1 MKSWKQV
8 IQYSTFR
15 YIDHSYIDTVMSQ
28 PYTAI
33 TSFAVDDAIAT
44 SVSHKKSPPT
54 MRTWV
59 HPKTVVL
66 GIPDARVPYLDE
78 GVQFLKNEG
87 YHVMVRN
94 SGGLAVALDRGVLN
108 LSLILPDVKHLSI
121 HDCYEAMVSFIQYM
135 LKDVTNDIK
144 AFEIV
149 GSYCPGDYD
158 LSINNQKFAGIS
170 QRRIK
175 DGAAIQ
181 IYLDVEGDSKQRAQL
196 IRRFYDKSVKDEET
210 RFTYPQVEPSKM
222 ASLSSLLGLELTVS
236 DMKTRVLSTLKELN
250 DDVILSNDFSDFERD
265 IFAKRYE
272 QMIKRNKII
281 KQIT

>member
-250 DDVILSNDFSDFERD
+250 DDVILSHDFSDFERD

-272 QMIKRNKII
+272 QMIKRNQVI

>member
-15 YIDHSYIDTVMSQ
+15 YIDHSYINTVMSQ

-33 TSFAVDDAIAT
+33 TSFAVDDALAT
-44 SVSHKKSPPT
+44 SVSDKKSPPT

-66 GIPDARVPYLDE
+66 GIPDARVPFLDE
-78 GVQFLKNEG
+78 GVQFLKKEG

-94 SGGLAVALDRGVLN
+94 SGGLAVALDEGVLN

-135 LKDVTNDIK
+135 LKDVTDDIK

-181 IYLDVEGDSKQRAQL
+181 IYLDVEGNSKQRAQL

-210 RFTYPQVEPSKM
+210 RFTYPHVKPSKM
-222 ASLSSLLGLELTVS
+222 ASLSSLLDLELTVS

-250 DDVILSNDFSDFERD
+250 ADVILSNDFSDFERE

-272 QMIKRNKII
+272 QMIKRNKVI
-281 KQIT
+281 KQIK

>member
-15 YIDHSYIDTVMSQ
+15 YIDHYYIDTVMSQ

-250 DDVILSNDFSDFERD
+250 DDVILSHDFSDFERD

-272 QMIKRNKII
+272 QMIKRNKVI

>member
-135 LKDVTNDIK
+135 LKDVTDDIK

>member
-135 LKDVTNDIK
+135 LKDVTDDIK

-272 QMIKRNKII
+272 QMIKRNKVI